1 MAYKRLFDRVVLKL
15 SKFAYSGIMS
25 DSESEEFVQP
35 ETETNATSPS
45 RSKFK
50 PNVYDTFS
58 SDPEIKAM
66 QEEVIALCKGSVD
79 LANKAAKKNYGVDV
93 WNMTREQLNTTLDK
107 LNAKGA

>member
-1 MAYKRLFDRVVLKL
+1 MILLRDIRITANTQNHPKKWL
-15 SKFAYSGIMS
+15 
-25 DSESEEFVQP
+25 
-35 ETETNATSPS
+35 
-45 RSKFK
+45 
-50 PNVYDTFS
+50 YDTFS
-58 SDPEIKAM
+58 ADPDVKAM

>member
-1 MAYKRLFDRVVLKL
+1 
-15 SKFAYSGIMS
+15 
-25 DSESEEFVQP
+25 
-35 ETETNATSPS
+35 
-45 RSKFK
+45 
-50 PNVYDTFS
+50 
-58 SDPEIKAM
+58 M